1 MYSFLNFN
9 LSLKSDF
16 YRQLNIAIAE
26 AEIEET
32 KINKSVIAIKI
43 ADFFK
48 IFFFHFSF
56 LMILLYC
63 FLLVR
68 FVTILQIMVARGLL
82 KCTSYYIS
90 VKIMHS
96 DASF

>member
-16 YRQLNIAIAE
+16 YRHLNIAIAE
-26 AEIEET
+26 AESEET

-48 IFFFHFSF
+48 IFSF
-56 LMILLYC
+56 IL
-63 FLLVR
+63 
-68 FVTILQIMVARGLL
+68 
-82 KCTSYYIS
+82 
-90 VKIMHS
+90 
-96 DASF
+96 AS